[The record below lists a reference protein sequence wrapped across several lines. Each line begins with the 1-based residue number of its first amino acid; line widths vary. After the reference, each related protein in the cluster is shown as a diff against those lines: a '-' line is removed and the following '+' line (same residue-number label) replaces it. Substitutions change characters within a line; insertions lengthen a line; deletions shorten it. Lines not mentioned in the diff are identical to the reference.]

1 MSNEDK
7 SSGLNG
13 RLVFAIAA
21 AAVGSGFQHGYNIGV
36 VNAPGKL
43 IQEWINY
50 TDYTRSNYTVVPT
63 EATIT
68 WIWSVA
74 VSVYCIGGMIGGSL
88 TGFFAEK
95 FGRRGGL
102 MVNNIF
108 ALIGA
113 ILEGFSYSAESYEM
127 LIAGRVF
134 IGINCGLNA
143 GLAPMYLSEISPVN
157 LRGAVGTMYQLILTI
172 SILISQILGMENI
185 MGTETLWPY
194 LLAFTAVAVLYQ
206 VPALM
211 FCPESPKYILI
222 TKGREREAER
232 ALNWLRG
239 TTKVEEEMEEMRAES
254 AKQKLT
260 TVVSLK
266 EMLTNPCLK
275 SPLIIAVMMQLAQQF
290 SGINAVMFFS
300 TSIFEDSG
308 LNTLTSQ
315 YATLGMGVMNVL
327 MTFVSLVLVEKA
339 GRKTLQLVGLAGMF
353 VVVILLTVFLAIKDL
368 APWIPYISIVLII
381 AFVVAFATGPG
392 SIPWFLVSEL
402 FNQSARPLA
411 SSIAVTVNWT
421 ANFFVGIGFLPLA
434 QLLGP
439 YVFVIFAAILA
450 FFVWFTWKHVPET
463 KNKTIEEISTMFRRS
478 SDDLG
483 VSEEA
488 GTFSKRQKKDT
499 ALAFLTSDPA
509 VLISFSRTFS
519 QRC

>member
-1 MSNEDK
+1 MSREDK

-21 AAVGSGFQHGYNIGV
+21 AAIGSGFQHGYNIGV

-50 TDYTRSNYTVVPT
+50 TDYFRSNSTVVPT

-95 FGRRGGL
+95 FGRKGGL
-102 MVNNIF
+102 IVNNIF

-113 ILEGFSYSAESYEM
+113 ILEGLSYSAKSYEM
-127 LIAGRVF
+127 LIAGRIF

-185 MGTETLWPY
+185 MGTGELWPY
-194 LLAFTAVAVLYQ
+194 LLAFTAVPVLYQ

-239 TTKVEEEMEEMRAES
+239 TDKVEEEMNEMRAES
-254 AKQKLT
+254 AAQKLT
-260 TVVSLK
+260 TVISLR
-266 EMLTNPCLK
+266 EMWTNPCLK

-300 TSIFEDSG
+300 TSIFEDAG

-339 GRKTLQLVGLAGMF
+339 GRKTLQLVGLSGMF
-353 VVVILLTVFLAIKDL
+353 VVVILLTVFLAVKDL

-439 YVFVIFAAILA
+439 YVFVIFAVILA
-450 FFVWFTWKHVPET
+450 FFVWFTWSRVPET
-463 KNKTIEEISTMFRRS
+463 KNKTIEEISAMFRQC
-478 SDDLG
+478 SDNPEA
-483 VSEEA
+483 SEEA
-488 GTFSKRQKKDT
+488 
-499 ALAFLTSDPA
+499 
-509 VLISFSRTFS
+509 FSRSFPKNFRKTI
-519 QRC
+519 